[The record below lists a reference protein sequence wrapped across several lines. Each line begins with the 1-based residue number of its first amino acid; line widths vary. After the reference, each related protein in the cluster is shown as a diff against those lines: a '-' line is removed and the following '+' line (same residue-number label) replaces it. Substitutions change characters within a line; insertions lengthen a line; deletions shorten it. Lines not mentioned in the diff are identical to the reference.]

1 MKLMS
6 QWPHIFKQMVEISLL
21 ISVSCCA
28 LVPLCF
34 GLGVWN
40 YTCREERLKVTL
52 DPGQC
57 LAAGSL
63 PLFFGKSLLYEA
75 LWVVEG
81 RYLATSLQG
90 TSWKRIK
97 LCPKNDWGI
106 LPSPTPRGRAAD
118 GDVNQISSVGEAVMC
133 PFGEMLGLGFIA
145 DLHPLSDCNVLTH
158 VE

>member
-1 MKLMS
+1 MS

-63 PLFFGKSLLYEA
+63 PLFFGKSLMYDMPFE
-75 LWVVEG
+75 W
-81 RYLATSLQG
+81 
-90 TSWKRIK
+90 WKG
-97 LCPKNDWGI
+97 GI
-106 LPSPTPRGRAAD
+106 W
-118 GDVNQISSVGEAVMC
+118 QH
-133 PFGEMLGLGFIA
+133 PFKGL
-145 DLHPLSDCNVLTH
+145 L
-158 VE
+158 EKE